1 MWVSVCVFRSVVGK
15 WACVCFCGSGLVL
28 VVGFFFFF
36 FCCGLLVVVAAV
48 AVVVVVVVVPVV
60 DGRGG

>member
-1 MWVSVCVFRSVVGK
+1 MGK
-15 WACVCFCGSGLVL
+15 WACICVYGSELVL

-36 FCCGLLVVVAAV
+36 CYGLPVLVVVAL
-48 AVVVVVVVVPVV
+48 VVVPVV

>member
-1 MWVSVCVFRSVVGK
+1 MGVCVYVFRSVVGK
-15 WACVCFCGSGLVL
+15 WACVCACDSGLVL

-36 FCCGLLVVVAAV
+36 FYCGLPPVVVVA
-48 AVVVVVVVVPVV
+48 VVLVI

>member
-1 MWVSVCVFRSVVGK
+1 MWVCVYVFRSVVGK
-15 WACVCFCGSGLVL
+15 WTCVCVCGSGLVL

-36 FCCGLLVVVAAV
+36 FFCCGLLPVVM
-48 AVVVVVVVVPVV
+48 VVVVVVIVV